1 MISTGRRGWRSWS
14 PSMRR
19 MPSVGSMRRSSKAR
33 SKRDA
38 SVASRALRG
47 SLVAVTSNPIAVRRI
62 SSTSRIAASSSTT
75 RTFCFTAE
83 SLPLFQLQVDLL
95 ESLEIGAQLVG
106 FLAHLRQVALALG
119 ELLAH
124 TRELLVEP
132 RDLVAG
138 RHDRGDRVAA
148 RPHPLRG
155 EVVMREVPACTPY
168 ARLAR

>member
-132 RDLVAG
+132 
-138 RHDRGDRVAA
+138 DRKS
-148 RPHPLRG
+148 
-155 EVVMREVPACTPY
+155 T
-168 ARLAR
+168 RLNSSHANI